1 MWLKRS
7 FRLPLPASPSS
18 TNEVETVHPQV
29 VDQALIA
36 SDLQLSGKEA
46 FPLFIYLHSLQRITR
61 AKNSG
66 PLARLLREI
75 ALAARQS
82 TLYFFEIR
90 LRYLGKENSQSI
102 PRRVSL
108 FAAVLHRERASNI
121 SPRFTFLKRLSL
133 IMRFLSSSQRQLN
146 FHFSIAEVE
155 RERHERNS
163 TLFHAPK

>member
-29 VDQALIA
+29 VDQAHVA
-36 SDLQLSGKEA
+36 SDLQLSRKEA
-46 FPLFIYLHSLQRITR
+46 FPLFICIHSLQRITS
-61 AKNSG
+61 AKYSG
-66 PLARLLREI
+66 PLARLICEM
-75 ALAARQS
+75 ALAAHQS
-82 TLYFFEIR
+82 TLYSIEFP
-90 LRYLGKENSQSI
+90 LRNRGKDNSQSI

-108 FAAVLHRERASNI
+108 FAAILHRERASNI

-146 FHFSIAEVE
+146 FNFPIVEVK
-155 RERHERNS
+155 RERHKRNATFLYS
-163 TLFHAPK
+163 PK

>member
-36 SDLQLSGKEA
+36 SDLQLSRKEA

-66 PLARLLREI
+66 PLARLLGEI
-75 ALAARQS
+75 ALAAHQS
-82 TLYFFEIR
+82 TLYSFEFR
-90 LRYLGKENSQSI
+90 LRNLAKDNSQSI
-102 PRRVSL
+102 PRRVRIL
-108 FAAVLHRERASNI
+108 AAVLHRERAQY
-121 SPRFTFLKRLSL
+121 L
-133 IMRFLSSSQRQLN
+133 
-146 FHFSIAEVE
+146 
-155 RERHERNS
+155 
-163 TLFHAPK
+163 APLHVP